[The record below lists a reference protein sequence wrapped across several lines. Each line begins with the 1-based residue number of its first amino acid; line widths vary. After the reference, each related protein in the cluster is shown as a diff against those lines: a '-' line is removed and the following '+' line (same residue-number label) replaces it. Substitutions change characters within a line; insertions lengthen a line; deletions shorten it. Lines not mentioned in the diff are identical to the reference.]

1 MRTDSKFGGY
11 RPAYVRGLDHQNS
24 YISNRTATSGVHS
37 EHLRKMTEEV
47 EMYPSGF
54 SELLKFEE
62 RNIKVFKSQINREK
76 ERVNE
81 DMNSFKT

>member
-1 MRTDSKFGGY
+1 MGYSVSKTMLIAQKLYESGKITYMRTDSKFGGY

-37 EHLRKMTEEV
+37 ENLRKMTEEV

-54 SELLKFEE
+54 SELLKFE
-62 RNIKVFKSQINREK
+62 
-76 ERVNE
+76 
-81 DMNSFKT
+81 